1 VIDGAPSNIPNPDPS
16 LATNERL
23 ANAIDLLSSRM
34 ERNREEAKGWVD
46 TLQELLEEKIR
57 SAAAQTSNLSL
68 LLAETRKILE
78 EKIHGSE
85 DKTANLDRVVQTR
98 LAGSETALNA
108 AMAAADKVVSKI
120 ETGVGSI
127 MAEMKTSFSKQIDS
141 LNEKIEDLKKRV
153 FESGG
158 RDSGIGQT
166 ASMVIAGLAS
176 LAAIASV
183 VIVLTKTG

>member
-1 VIDGAPSNIPNPDPS
+1 
-16 LATNERL
+16 
-23 ANAIDLLSSRM
+23 M
-34 ERNREEAKGWVD
+34 
-46 TLQELLEEKIR
+46 
-57 SAAAQTSNLSL
+57 
-68 LLAETRKILE
+68 
-78 EKIHGSE
+78 
-85 DKTANLDRVVQTR
+85 QTR